1 MSSSLTTIDRARGV
15 LLGLAVGDALGGPL
29 EFMSPEQIVRTHGG
43 PVDRHVGGGWLGLRP
58 GEGTDDTALALALAR
73 SLATG
78 RGYDPGR
85 ALSAYLDWYRSD
97 PKDIGVTTR
106 AALDGVA
113 AGRTPGEVTEEFH
126 QEHGRSAGNGTVMRV
141 APIALRHLREP
152 ARRSEAAR
160 VDSKLTHFDDH
171 AADVC
176 VLVSDVL
183 AALLDGVDP
192 LELTAPRGLVHEW
205 APGREVAAEL
215 ARSDRAGYVGVAL
228 AVASTALLSASSFAE
243 GLVWVISLGG
253 DADTNGAVAGA
264 LLGARFGETGIPPE
278 WLEGLLV
285 ADEARGL
292 ADRLLELA
300 QRLTGWERSGENP
313 RRRRSSLRDGG
324 AALEAALAPFRGRLE
339 HDPESRIAAELLIA
353 RSGVFRE
360 GPMLVSHVPA
370 RDALYVHERAFVFD
384 DLEPARCVEVCD
396 QVRLMLDLSA
406 DRCVGFVMNGLS
418 CFAFEAPEN
427 AVVWGR
433 PRFDVPALG
442 IEQGTVG
449 LIAATAR
456 LLLAGL
462 RTPDRVW
469 FDQALAA
476 GESEEAIEL
485 WQACLDEGN
494 ELARYAL
501 GYTLLNH
508 GRALEA
514 KEQLKHYSSLVRWNA
529 WAWCYVGQACE
540 ALEDWEE
547 AEYAYRQALTATR
560 AGANDTDAP
569 ERLAELLRRRRAG

>member
-1 MSSSLTTIDRARGV
+1 MSSSPTTIDRARGV

-29 EFMSPEQIVRTHGG
+29 EFMSPEQIVRAHGA
-43 PVDRHVGGGWLGLRP
+43 PVDRYLGGGWLDLRP

-78 RGYDPGR
+78 RGYDADR
-85 ALSAYLDWYRSD
+85 ALSAYLDWYRSE
-97 PKDIGVTTR
+97 PKDIGSTTR
-106 AALDGVA
+106 AALAGA
-113 AGRTPGEVTEEFH
+113 AEGRPPGEVTEEFH
-126 QEHGRSAGNGTVMRV
+126 RRHGRSAGNGTVMRV

-171 AADVC
+171 AAEVC
-176 VLVSDVL
+176 VLVSEVL

-192 LELTAPRGLVHEW
+192 SELTAPRGLAHEW
-205 APGREVAAEL
+205 APGREVAAMQ
-215 ARSDRAGYVGVAL
+215 ATSDRAGHVGVAL
-228 AVASTALLSASSFAE
+228 AVASTALLSASSFAD
-243 GLVWVISLGG
+243 GMVWAINLGG

-264 LLGARFGETGIPPE
+264 LLGARFGETGIPRE

-300 QRLTGWERSGENP
+300 ERPAGWERSSETP
-313 RRRRSSLRDGG
+313 RRRLSSLRDGG
-324 AALEAALAPFRGRLE
+324 TALEATLAPFRGRLE
-339 HDPESRIAAELLIA
+339 HDPKSRVAAELLIA
-353 RSGVFRE
+353 RSGLFRE
-360 GPMLVSHVPA
+360 GPMLVSHVPE
-370 RDALYVHERAFVFD
+370 RDALYVHERGYAFD

-396 QVRLMLDLSA
+396 QVRLMLGLDA
-406 DRCVGFVMNGLS
+406 ERCVGFAMNGLS
-418 CFAFEAPEN
+418 RFAFEAPEN
-427 AVVWGR
+427 AVVWGG
-433 PRFDVPALG
+433 PRFDVPPLG

-462 RTPDRVW
+462 RTPDRVR

-514 KEQLKHYSSLVRWNA
+514 KEQLKQYSSIVRSNA
-529 WAWCYVGQACE
+529 WAWCYLGQACE

-547 AEYAYRQALTATR
+547 AEYAYRQAITATR
-560 AGANDTDAP
+560 AGAHDTDSP
-569 ERLAELLRRRRAG
+569 ERLAELLRRHRAG